1 MSMAAMEKTPFYP
14 SDQAIQ
20 EGVKNYLQESTQG
33 QPFLSKYL
41 QECFLNDDILSSLA
55 QLMLNNLVMI
65 AA

>member
-20 EGVKNYLQESTQG
+20 EGVKNYLQDSTLG
-33 QPFLSKYL
+33 QQL

-55 QLMLNNLVMI
+55 
-65 AA
+65 

>member
-1 MSMAAMEKTPFYP
+1 MEKTPFYP

-20 EGVKNYLQESTQG
+20 EGVKNYLQEG
-33 QPFLSKYL
+33 QKFLSKYL

-55 QLMLNNLVMI
+55 QSMLNNLVMI

>member
-1 MSMAAMEKTPFYP
+1 MSMAAMEKTPFY
-14 SDQAIQ
+14 STDQAIQ
-20 EGVKNYLQESTQG
+20 EGVKNYLQDSTLG
-33 QPFLSKYL
+33 QQL